1 MSALEVALN
10 CFEKITQKFNNKD
23 CCVLGFGRSNKP
35 LARLL
40 CEAGARVLVCDGK
53 DEARDDEFISLG
65 VKFCTGEN
73 YLSGVGGDYVFR
85 SPGIRHD
92 IDAIEK
98 AKAEGA
104 CLTSEMELFF
114 ELCPA
119 TLIGITGSDGKTTTT
134 TLTHLFLKKEL
145 EKRGEGVA
153 YVGGNIGQP
162 LLPIVDKMSENDYAV
177 VELSSFQ
184 LQTMTQSPIRAL
196 ITNISPNHLNWH
208 TDYEEYA
215 EAKYNICRH
224 DGLQMLVTNADYEK
238 TLKIADEMAVPVTY
252 FSSKRHSYADIV
264 PKNKKNALAIYED
277 DGVIYVDNGQERE
290 AVLNASDILLPG
302 AHNMENYMAAIG
314 LTRGLVSSE
323 TVREIA
329 RTFGGVE
336 HRLEFVRELDGVKY
350 YNSSIDSSPSRTMAA
365 LGALEVKPIIIC
377 GGAEKGIEFD
387 ELADALCK
395 RTKSVVLTGAT
406 AQKIYDKIMDSE
418 YYDARALPV
427 CIVQDF
433 RDAVLYAKSIA
444 KEGDVVLLSPA
455 CTSFDRFRDFEHRGN
470 YFKEIVKQL

>member
-1 MSALEVALN
+1 MTM
-10 CFEKITQKFNNKD
+10 KYRGKK

-35 LARLL
+35 LVDMLL
-40 CEAGARVLVCDGK
+40 AAGAEVTVHDGNATLCDERL
-53 DEARDDEFISLG
+53 EALG
-65 VKFCTGEN
+65 VKFCVGEG
-73 YLSGVGGDYVFR
+73 YLETLSGDYIFR

-92 IDAIEK
+92 LGAIEA
-98 AKAEGA
+98 AKEKGA

-145 EKRGEGVA
+145 EKRGDGAA

-162 LLPIVDKMSENDYAV
+162 LLPIADKMTERDFAV

-184 LQTMTQSPIRAL
+184 LQTMKQSPKRAL

-215 EAKYNICRH
+215 EAKYNICRN
-224 DGLQMLVTNADYEK
+224 DGIEMLATNAEYKK
-238 TLKIADEMAVPVTY
+238 TREIADEMTIPVTY
-252 FSSKRHSYADIV
+252 FSSKRHSYTQIV
-264 PKNKKNALAIYED
+264 PENKNNAIAIYED
-277 DGVIYVDNGQERE
+277 EGMIYVDNGKCRE
-290 AVLNASDILLPG
+290 AILKVSDILLPG
-302 AHNMENYMAAIG
+302 VHNMENYMAAIG
-314 LTRGLVSSE
+314 LTYGLVSKQ
-323 TVREIA
+323 TVAEVA

-336 HRLEFVRELDGVKY
+336 HRLELVREKDGVRY

-365 LGALEVKPIIIC
+365 LGALDKKPIIIC

-387 ELADALCK
+387 ELADALCQK
-395 RTKSVVLTGAT
+395 TKSVVLTGAT
-406 AQKIYDKIMDSE
+406 AQIIYDKIMGSSH
-418 YYDARALPV
+418 YDPERLPV
-427 CIVQDF
+427 CIVSDF
-433 RDAVLYAKSIA
+433 REAVLYASGLA
-444 KEGDVVLLSPA
+444 EAGDVVLLSPA

-470 YFKEIVKQL
+470 YFKSIVREL